1 MFATLHK
8 ISVGIA
14 AAAMLLLSS
23 SCLDQK
29 PASSIPPEEAMQRA
43 EDAEQTL
50 IGIYASLKS
59 SALFSGLLTILPDLQ
74 ADLVYAVDGYSNTYG
89 NIWQWDL
96 RSTTTEIES
105 VYAALYQTI
114 SRCNFYLDC
123 IGGVMAS
130 VTDDATLD
138 ILDGYTG
145 EVYCIRALCYSKLIE
160 CFCKAYDPA
169 TAASTPGVVLRTKYF
184 TPEPVRR
191 ATLADSYDR
200 VLADLSEA
208 ERLLPEEEDAP
219 SNVYLSLAAAY
230 ALHAR
235 VALAMRDWETA
246 ADYATKVIGNKKF
259 ALASVSKAT
268 YASSMDDF
276 FYMWAYD
283 AGEEI
288 IWRLGFTTTSYGG
301 ALGTVFLNFT
311 RDYTYY
317 YPDFVPAAWVVN
329 GLYGSADGRYSAY
342 FAGAE
347 SNVVI
352 GYDHGLSWPLLVKYW
367 GNRNFTGINIYQ
379 VSMPK
384 PFRLAEQYLIRAEAY
399 CRLKRFGEANRD
411 LTALRTQRGVSAL
424 NVTSSNWLR
433 LLSEERV
440 RELYM
445 EGFRLGDLKRW
456 GAEIADSE
464 GYSIVRTPQSNS
476 LAEGSSLKVRCD
488 DPRFVWP
495 IPQSELDAPGA
506 EIEPNDS
513 NN

>member
-1 MFATLHK
+1 MFATFYKK
-8 ISVGIA
+8 IATGIA
-14 AAAMLLLSS
+14 VAAMLFST
-23 SCLDQK
+23 SCLDQM
-29 PASSIPPEEAMQRA
+29 PESSIPPEQAMQRA
-43 EDAEQTL
+43 EDAEQALT
-50 IGIYASLKS
+50 GIYASLKS
-59 SALFSGLLTILPDLQ
+59 SALFSGLLTLLPDLQ

-89 NIWQWDL
+89 NVWQWDI
-96 RSTTTEIES
+96 RSTTPETES

-123 IGGVMAS
+123 IGNVMANE
-130 VTDDATLD
+130 TDDAKLD

-169 TAASTPGVVLRTKYF
+169 TAASTPGVVLRTMYF
-184 TPEPVRR
+184 KPEPIRR
-191 ATLADSYDR
+191 ATLAESYDL
-200 VLADLSEA
+200 VLEDLRKAEELLSE
-208 ERLLPEEEDAP
+208 EDDAP
-219 SNVYLSLAAAY
+219 SNAYLSQAAAY

-235 VALAMRDWETA
+235 VALEMRDWETA
-246 ADYATKVIGNKKF
+246 ADYATKVIENKKF
-259 ALASVSKAT
+259 ALASVSKAS
-268 YASSMDDF
+268 YVESMDDF
-276 FYMWAYD
+276 FYMWAFD

-311 RDYTYY
+311 RDYTFY

-329 GLYGSADGRYSAY
+329 GLYSNADGRYSAY
-342 FAGAE
+342 FAGEE
-347 SNVVI
+347 SNVHI

-399 CRLKRFGEANRD
+399 CRLERFGEANRD
-411 LTALRTQRGVSAL
+411 LTALRTQRGVNAL
-424 NVTSSNWLR
+424 NVTASNWLR

-445 EGFRLGDLKRW
+445 EGFRLNDLKRW
-456 GAEIADSE
+456 GKEIADSE
-464 GYSIVRTPQSNS
+464 GFSIVREPQSQS
-476 LAEGSSLKVRCD
+476 LAEGSSLKVRYD
-488 DPRFVWP
+488 NPLFVWP
-495 IPQSELDAPGA
+495 IPQSEIEAPGA
-506 EIEPNDS
+506 DIEPNDS